1 MALEEAVLE
10 LNETMKTLIQVIQDE
25 KPKKKNK
32 NTEKKN
38 QSKVT
43 EKAESP
49 NLEDVRKALIHLK
62 NATDSQS
69 AKAVLAEFNAKKL
82 NELDEKDYQQ
92 CIDLCLAKEAA

>member
-10 LNETMKTLIQVIQDE
+10 LNETMKTLIQVIKE
-25 KPKKKNK
+25 EEPKNK

-38 QSKVT
+38 TTST

-49 NLEDVRKALIHLK
+49 NLEDVRKALTHLK

-82 NELDEKDYQQ
+82 NELDEKDYQD

>member
-10 LNETMKTLIQVIQDE
+10 LNETMKTLIQVIKEE

-32 NTEKKN
+32 NTEKKHATA
-38 QSKVT
+38 T

-49 NLEDVRKALIHLK
+49 DLEDVRKALIHLK

-69 AKAVLAEFNAKKL
+69 AKAVLAEFDAKKL